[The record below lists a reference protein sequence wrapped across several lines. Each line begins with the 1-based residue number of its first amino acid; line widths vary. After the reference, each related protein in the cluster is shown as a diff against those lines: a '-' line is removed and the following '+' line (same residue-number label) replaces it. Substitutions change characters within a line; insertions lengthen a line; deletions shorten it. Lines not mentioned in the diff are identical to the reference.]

1 MPSSVDAAWAEM
13 MASDKKLTPLSTVGF
28 VSEKS
33 CGAAKEEGKKAK
45 KKSSGTS
52 DAGAVSK
59 KKPHQVEEAE
69 SAGDSAAAVVQAI
82 LLGSQPPLGEDTAA
96 AVVGVATSLGSSP
109 SALPAAAYPPLVEVR
124 ATDEPGE
131 VPSTAELLLRLQRP
145 MQQCGDP
152 DMAVRKRALQQ
163 LHACFTSEL
172 QLRDRLPEPTLRACL
187 DALSKPLLKRF
198 ADASEACRLLAVG
211 LLAHLVARVN
221 NLLGVLAY
229 LWPAV
234 IVRQYPARNMSF
246 CNPLRAAP

>member
-1 MPSSVDAAWAEM
+1 M
-13 MASDKKLTPLSTVGF
+13 MASDKKSTPLSTVGF

-45 KKSSGTS
+45 KTSSGTS

-59 KKPHQVEEAE
+59 KKSHQVEEAE
-69 SAGDSAAAVVQAI
+69 SAGDSAAAVVRAI
-82 LLGSQPPLGEDTAA
+82 LRGSTAA
-96 AVVGVATSLGSSP
+96 AVVGDATSLGSSP
-109 SALPAAAYPPLVEVR
+109 SASPAAAYPLLVEVR

-234 IVRQYPARNMSF
+234 IVRQYTVRNMAF